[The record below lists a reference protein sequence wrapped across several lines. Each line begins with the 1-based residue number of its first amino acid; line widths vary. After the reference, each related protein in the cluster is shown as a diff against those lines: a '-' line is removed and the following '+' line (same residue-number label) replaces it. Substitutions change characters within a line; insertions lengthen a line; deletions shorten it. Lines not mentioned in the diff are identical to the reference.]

1 MKPIYY
7 RDRIKYE
14 EYEVSIHTSTVVQV
28 GAIKPLVLIIIIEQ
42 EYVL

>member
-1 MKPIYY
+1 MKYETDLIE
-7 RDRIKYE
+7 IE